1 MSEPTNP
8 FELNKAIAA
17 KQGSKRA
24 FGLWSIQDPIPA
36 QLEDEEDLKDL
47 FKTYK
52 FVPFAGKDDKT
63 SHKLLLWYLLLA
75 RLSET
80 HRACARKKQ
89 TYKFGGKP
97 TAIAAFDP
105 EFYTGEDVRQVS
117 VREQIEYR
125 DALKRYINFV
135 GGITETVRRMDYWDW
150 ATGNVFAE
158 LSMSEVNGEGRVS
171 IEVKRVTNVLYY
183 NTRPDE
189 LRVVGISPK
198 WTPDYIKKHPPR
210 MVPIF
215 PASVIDSDGVERT
228 MFHLKQGQ
236 NEWYGRPAS
245 EGADVWKYFEV
256 QQSLYLV
263 RQTGNDFTGRL
274 VIEIEEDDASADPLI
289 DNQQANAAGAE
300 DFSKRFNES
309 YTNQG
314 ENPNSVI
321 ITTRPF
327 GARPMFVHNVPA
339 NTNQEWFKVMGE
351 QAAQKIMEAHECTPR
366 FMGRDVSNG
375 FSVDAFSLDYV
386 VNMAPVI
393 SSERER
399 LLVFLNQI
407 LSAAWAMLGME
418 QMNQYSL
425 WFTDLLP
432 ADLTTIQRRA
442 DNVGQGNS
450 GSGSDN
456 EDNSDD
462 NDEDDNNDNNDNGN
476 NDQN

>member
-17 KQGSKRA
+17 KSNSNKRS

-36 QLEDEEDLKDL
+36 QLEDEEDLKEL

-80 HRACARKKQ
+80 HGACARKKQ

-105 EFYTGEDVRQVS
+105 EFYTGEEVRQVS
-117 VREQIEYR
+117 VQEQINYR
-125 DALKRYINFV
+125 DALKQYINFS
-135 GGITETVRRMDYWDW
+135 GGITETVRRMNFWDW
-150 ATGNVFAE
+150 ATGNVFVE
-158 LSMSEVNGEGRVS
+158 LSMSEVNGVRRAN
-171 IEVKRVTNVLYY
+171 IEVKRVTNVLYF
-183 NTRPDE
+183 NTRPGE
-189 LRVVGISPK
+189 ARQVGISPK
-198 WTPDYIKKHPPR
+198 WDLNYLKKHEPR
-210 MVPIF
+210 IVPVY
-215 PASVIDSDGVERT
+215 PVSVIDDKRVERT
-228 MFHLKQGQ
+228 IFHLKQGQ

-245 EGADVWKYFEV
+245 EQADVWKYFEV
-256 QQSLYLV
+256 QQALYLV
-263 RQTGNDFTGRL
+263 RQTGSDFTGRL
-274 VIEIEEDDASADPLI
+274 IIEIEEDDASADPVI
-289 DNQQANAAGAE
+289 DDAQANAAGVE

-309 YTNQG
+309 YTQKG
-314 ENPNSVI
+314 DNPNSVV

-393 SSERER
+393 ASERER

-407 LSAAWAMLGME
+407 LSAAWSMLEME

-442 DNVGQGNS
+442 DNVGQAETGNT
-450 GSGSDN
+450 
-456 EDNSDD
+456 
-462 NDEDDNNDNNDNGN
+462 NNT
-476 NDQN
+476 